1 MKIKKNWAHILLYVS
16 AYLGAIPFA
25 LIGGFLFL
33 YCKDP
38 DIKSPLRTALTI
50 FLTFVAADAL
60 HLILTDIFSA
70 AGIYTV
76 SFWFGFVLDI
86 ARITIY
92 AVFAVIAFS
101 QNQTKYYTFPASQQE

>member
-86 ARITIY
+86 ARIAVYT
-92 AVFAVIAFS
+92 VFAVIAFS
-101 QNQTKYYTFPASQQE
+101 QNQTEYYTFPASQQE